1 MRTQHVL
8 ISSILCLTSAASALA
23 QSAASPPPPPAV
35 QTNPNAPALKVTSRV
50 VQVNVIVQD
59 KNGQPVTGLTKDD
72 FTILDQGQPQ
82 TLASFAEQANKVTT
96 TLVSAAAAS
105 TFSNRVQERYGAP
118 PNVSV
123 ILIDSLNMLDNY
135 GEVSRSNMSMARAQV
150 VKFLAKVQPQDRVAL
165 YFLSN
170 KIYILHDFTN
180 DTTELLR
187 AMDIIR
193 DLQMDQPNAAPAM
206 DFALNAPNSRMTD
219 PGWAREGISR
229 GTEVDKTNR
238 VKQSA
243 AAFEAIAK
251 HLAGIPGRKNLIWIS
266 GGFPFLIYTVVGPLS
281 FDSQISAAARV
292 LSGANVAVYAVD
304 ARGLTVG
311 KPDPQTVNTMT
322 VLADRTGGRVLH
334 NTNDLSGAIRTA
346 IDDSRVTY
354 VLSYYP
360 DHNKWNGDFREI
372 KVKVNRPGVEVRARR
387 GYFATPDMAASA
399 KSKEEI
405 MVEAAKNPI
414 ESAALGMDVQA
425 DPVDVAGARQIKTE
439 IKIDPAQMQIAKAGD
454 RWMDSVDVK
463 WVQVAADGRVL
474 ASTSQTFDLNI
485 PEADYENVLRK
496 GLTFSGN
503 VKLVKD
509 ATDVRIVARDAGNGS
524 VGTVNVAVGKVFAT
538 DSTEAPAKK

>member
-1 MRTQHVL
+1 VRTKQIP
-8 ISSILCLTSAASALA
+8 ISSIACLVGAALALA
-23 QSAASPPPPPAV
+23 QSVPPPPAPPA

-59 KNGQPVTGLTKDD
+59 KNGQPVTGLTRDD
-72 FTILDQGQPQ
+72 FTILDQGQTQ
-82 TLASFAEQANKVTT
+82 TIASFAEQTNRVTAAMASA
-96 TLVSAAAAS
+96 SAAN
-105 TFSNRVQERYGAP
+105 TFSNRAQERYGAP

-180 DTTELLR
+180 NTAELLR
-187 AMDIIR
+187 AMDIISH
-193 DLQMDQPNAAPAM
+193 LQMDQPNATPAM
-206 DFALNAPNSRMTD
+206 DFALNAPNSRMMD

-243 AAFEAIAK
+243 AALEAIAK

-266 GGFPFLIYTVVGPLS
+266 GCFPFLIYTIVGPLS
-281 FDSQISAAARV
+281 FDSQISEAARV
-292 LSGANVAVYAVD
+292 LSDANVAVYAVD

-346 IDDSRVTY
+346 IDDSRVSY

-387 GYFATPDMAASA
+387 GYFATPDVVIAA

-405 MVEAAKNPI
+405 MVDAAKNPI

-425 DPVDVAGARQIKTE
+425 NPVDAAGARQIKAQV
-439 IKIDPAQMQIAKAGD
+439 KIDPAQMHIAKTGD
-454 RWMDSVDVK
+454 LWTDSVDVK
-463 WVQVAADGRVL
+463 WVQIAADGRVL
-474 ASTSQTFDLNI
+474 ASTSQTFNLNI
-485 PEADYENVLRK
+485 SQEDYENVLRK

-503 VKLVKD
+503 VKLAKD
-509 ATDVRIVARDAGNGS
+509 ATDVRIVARDSGNGS
-524 VGTVNVAVGKVFAT
+524 VGTVNIPVDRLFTSSASK
-538 DSTEAPAKK
+538 